1 MCLHIAG
8 RCDVISAM
16 TSHIVV
22 APNSINRARLAELRQ
37 TGRASQWEWERER
50 REKREEERREEELYW
65 ESVEQWE
72 NCIVELV

>member
-37 TGRASQWEWERER
+37 TGRAKSESERE
-50 REKREEERREEELYW
+50 EKKSCIERVLSSER
-65 ESVEQWE
+65 
-72 NCIVELV
+72 IVLLSW